1 MCQALVNTGDSPVN
15 KTRQGPCPYRAY
27 NLVVCVCV
35 SVCVCMHTCMQGVV
49 LVIPIYV

>member
-35 SVCVCMHTCMQGVV
+35 SVCVYAHVHAGVV